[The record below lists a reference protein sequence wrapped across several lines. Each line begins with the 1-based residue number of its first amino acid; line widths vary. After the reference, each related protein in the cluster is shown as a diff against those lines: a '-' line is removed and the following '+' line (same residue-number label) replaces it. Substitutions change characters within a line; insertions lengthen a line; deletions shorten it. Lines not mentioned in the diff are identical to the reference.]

1 MAPIMIGMILLVSTT
16 GSRTITIM
24 DGSGVGDNE
33 TGVGA
38 KETLGIGEGAD
49 DIEGAG
55 VGVIV
60 GISENDG

>member
-1 MAPIMIGMILLVSTT
+1 
-16 GSRTITIM
+16 M